1 MNHAGIVNDPS
12 GLTDIEAR
20 AAVYINASIGQSGL
34 AVVLQASK
42 PSNYPTTGYQD
53 LIAPSSLNFFNAPK
67 ASPSINT
74 AAGGTIIV
82 GSGSKLTDTAV
93 LSGGNS
99 PTGSI
104 TFKLTAPGGS
114 VVDTETVSVSGDGTY
129 STPTGYV
136 PTAPGTYV
144 WSATYSGDSN
154 NKSATDNGQNE
165 SEAVNSARP
174 AINTTA
180 GGKVIIGSG
189 STLTDTAV
197 LSGGFNPTGS
207 ITFKL
212 TAPGGSVVDTETV
225 NVSGNGTYSTTT
237 GYVPTAHRHLRLVGH
252 LQRRHQQRLRHRQRR

>member
-1 MNHAGIVNDPS
+1 M
-12 GLTDIEAR
+12 R
-20 AAVYINASIGQSGL
+20 ASSTILVGSPTSSACGRLHQRFHRPVGTGGRSPGE
-34 AVVLQASK
+34 QAFE
-42 PSNYPTTGYQD
+42 YPTTGYQD

-136 PTAPGTYV
+136 PTAPGNYV
-144 WSATYSGDSN
+144 WSATYSGDSK

-197 LSGGFNPTGS
+197 LSGGSTRP
-207 ITFKL
+207 
-212 TAPGGSVVDTETV
+212 APSP
-225 NVSGNGTYSTTT
+225 SSSPRPAAPSST
-237 GYVPTAHRHLRLVGH
+237 P
-252 LQRRHQQRLRHRQRR
+252 RR